1 MAGLTGRRKG
11 AVMGDSAVLDLE
23 MYRKSD
29 AARLLG
35 IAPQTL
41 GRWLDGYVAADSTRR
56 PPILGAESAKGCS
69 AAPRFVTWGEF
80 IEAGHLAAYR
90 QQQRMPLRRLR
101 EYVSDWR
108 GSSDV
113 PYPLA
118 RCKPCAGPGPRVH
131 ADFIDADSTA
141 RAAARSVTAFFD
153 RIDYEG
159 DVPVRYWPDGRDAH
173 IVLDPRRQF
182 GSPIIEG
189 TRMGTEV
196 VYGMNAAGD
205 PAEWLAHAYSL
216 DLIQV
221 EAAIRFEQR
230 LANRK
235 IIAYQAA

>member
-1 MAGLTGRRKG
+1 
-11 AVMGDSAVLDLE
+11 MGDSVVLDLE

-41 GRWLDGYVAADSTRR
+41 GRWLDGYVTAIGTRQ
-56 PPILGAESAKGCS
+56 PPILRAEPATGFS

-90 QQQRMPLRRLR
+90 QQQRMPSRRLR

-118 RCKPCAGPGPRVH
+118 RCKPCTGPGSLVH
-131 ADFIDADSTA
+131 ADVVA
-141 RAAARSVTAFFD
+141 RAAARSVAAFFD
-153 RIDYEG
+153 RVDYDG

-189 TRMGTEV
+189 TRISTEV
-196 VYGMNAAGD
+196 IYGTNAAGD

-216 DLIQV
+216 DLVQV

>member
-1 MAGLTGRRKG
+1 
-11 AVMGDSAVLDLE
+11 MGDATVLDLE
-23 MYRKSD
+23 MYRRSD

-41 GRWLDGYVAADSTRR
+41 GRWLDGYITADGTRR
-56 PPILGAESAKGCS
+56 PPILRAKSAAGCS
-69 AAPRFVTWGEF
+69 ATPRHVTWGEF

-90 QQQRMPLRRLR
+90 GSQRMRLQKLRKYASMWQR
-101 EYVSDWR
+101 SC
-108 GSSDV
+108 DV

-118 RCKPCAGPGPRVH
+118 RRKLCTTPGSHLNDNGDVM
-131 ADFIDADSTA
+131 AE
-141 RAAARSVTAFFD
+141 SVTAFFD
-153 RIDYEG
+153 RVDFEG
-159 DVPVRYWPDGRDAH
+159 DIPVRYWPDGRDAH
-173 IVLDPRRQF
+173 IVVDPRRQF
-182 GSPIIEG
+182 GTPIIEG

-196 VYGMNAAGD
+196 LHGMYAAGD

-216 DLIQV
+216 DLVQV

>member
-1 MAGLTGRRKG
+1 
-11 AVMGDSAVLDLE
+11 MGDAAVLDLE

-35 IAPQTL
+35 TAPQTL
-41 GRWLDGYVAADSTRR
+41 VRWLDGYITADGTRQ
-56 PPILGAESAKGCS
+56 PPILRAKS
-69 AAPRFVTWGEF
+69 AAGCPATPRYVTWGEF

-118 RCKPCAGPGPRVH
+118 RCKPCTDPGLLVH
-131 ADFIDADSTA
+131 ADAIGVDSAT
-141 RAAARSVTAFFD
+141 RAAARSVAAFFD
-153 RIDYEG
+153 RIDFDG

-196 VYGMNAAGD
+196 IHGMNVAGD

-216 DLIQV
+216 DLVQV

>member
-1 MAGLTGRRKG
+1 
-11 AVMGDSAVLDLE
+11 MGDSAVLDLE

-41 GRWLDGYVAADSTRR
+41 GRWLDGYVAADGTRR
-56 PPILGAESAKGCS
+56 LPILRAEPATGRST
-69 AAPRFVTWGEF
+69 APRFVTWGEF

-90 QQQRMPLRRLR
+90 QQQRMPSRRLR

-118 RCKPCAGPGPRVH
+118 RCKPCTGPGPLVH
-131 ADFIDADSTA
+131 AAVIDADPVA
-141 RAAARSVTAFFD
+141 WAAARSVAAFFD
-153 RIDYEG
+153 RVDFDG

-173 IVLDPRRQF
+173 IVVDPRRQF

-196 VYGMNAAGD
+196 IYGMNVAGD

-216 DLIQV
+216 DLVQV

>member
-1 MAGLTGRRKG
+1 MLR
-11 AVMGDSAVLDLE
+11 
-23 MYRKSD
+23 
-29 AARLLG
+29 
-35 IAPQTL
+35 
-41 GRWLDGYVAADSTRR
+41 
-56 PPILGAESAKGCS
+56 GCS
-69 AAPRFVTWGEF
+69 ASRLRRSAGGSTATSLLTARVGRPSWGLSPLKAALLHRGLSLGASSSN
-80 IEAGHLAAYR
+80 EAGHLAAYR
-90 QQQRMPLRRLR
+90 QQQRMPSRRLR
-101 EYVSDWR
+101 KYVSSWR

-118 RCKPCAGPGPRVH
+118 RRKPCTGPGPLVH

-141 RAAARSVTAFFD
+141 RAAARSVAAFFD
-153 RIDYEG
+153 RVDYDG

-196 VYGMNAAGD
+196 IYGMNTAGD

-216 DLIQV
+216 DLVQV